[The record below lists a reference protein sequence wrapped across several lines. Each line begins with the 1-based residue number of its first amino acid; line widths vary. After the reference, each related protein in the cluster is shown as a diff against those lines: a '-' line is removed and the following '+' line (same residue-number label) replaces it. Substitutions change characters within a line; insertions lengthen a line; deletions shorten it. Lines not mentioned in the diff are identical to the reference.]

1 MPSLVDITAAEF
13 KARYPAF
20 ATQPDAYVNAVL
32 DEARGSVNDTWID
45 GDRVPALLAYTA
57 YLIAS
62 EAAASAS
69 IAVGDGGVSVGISG
83 ALSEVWV
90 GDVKAKFADSGN
102 GSGSGG
108 GSGSGSTI
116 SPAAALYWSQYERLY
131 RRSFPAVMVV

>member
-1 MPSLVDITAAEF
+1 MPSLAEITAAEF

-20 ATQPDAYVNAVL
+20 TGQPDAYVNAVL
-32 DEARGSVNDTWID
+32 DEARGSVNDTWIE

-62 EAAASAS
+62 EATAGAS
-69 IAVGDGGVSVGISG
+69 IAVGEGGTSVGISG

-90 GDVKAKFADSGN
+90 GDVKAKFADGGSSG
-102 GSGSGG
+102 GGG
-108 GSGSGSTI
+108 GSGEGSAI
-116 SPAAALYWSQYERLY
+116 SPAAALYWQQYMRLY

>member
-1 MPSLVDITAAEF
+1 MPSLASITAAEF

-20 ATQPDAYVNAVL
+20 TGQPDAYVNAVL
-32 DEARGSVNDTWID
+32 DEARGSVNDTWIE

-62 EAAASAS
+62 EATAGAS
-69 IAVGDGGVSVGISG
+69 IAVGEGGTSVGISG

-90 GDVKAKFADSGN
+90 GDVKAKFADGGSSG
-102 GSGSGG
+102 GGG
-108 GSGSGSTI
+108 GSGEGSAI
-116 SPAAALYWSQYERLY
+116 SPAAALYWQQYMRLY

>member
-1 MPSLVDITAAEF
+1 MPNLADIAAADL

-20 ATQPDAYVNAVL
+20 TSQPDAYVDAVL
-32 DEARGSVNDTWID
+32 NEARGSVNDTWIEA
-45 GDRVPALLAYTA
+45 DRVPALLAYAA

-90 GDVKAKFADSGN
+90 GDVKAKFSDKAG
-102 GSGSGG
+102 GSGGEG
-108 GSGSGSTI
+108 GSGSGSAI
-116 SPAAALYWSQYERLY
+116 SPAAALYWSQYLRLY